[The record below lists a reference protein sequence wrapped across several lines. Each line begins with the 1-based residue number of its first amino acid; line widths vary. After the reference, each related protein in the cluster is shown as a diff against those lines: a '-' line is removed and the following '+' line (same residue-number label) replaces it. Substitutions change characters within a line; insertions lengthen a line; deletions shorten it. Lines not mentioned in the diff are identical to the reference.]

1 MQIKNKNIVVT
12 GGASG
17 IGLAMARRFKQEGVR
32 GLVLAD
38 LSGEKVA
45 AAAQQLECL
54 GIPCDV
60 AHESDIRKLI
70 STAEQHFGP
79 VDLFCSNAGIAIWDP
94 DPENAASASNADF
107 ERCWQV
113 HVMAHVYAARALLP
127 GMIARRGGYFLN
139 TVSAA
144 GLLSQIGSATY
155 SASKHA
161 AIGFAEHLAIAHREH
176 GIKVS
181 VLCPQ
186 AVRTAMI
193 DDAPENCSA
202 SVDGIISPE
211 EVADAVVRGLE
222 TEEFLILPH
231 PVVAEYM
238 RRKSADYD
246 RWIGGMDRLRR
257 KLLGAISGN
266 AGG

>member
-1 MQIKNKNIVVT
+1 MNLRGKHVVIT
-12 GGASG
+12 GGANG
-17 IGLAMARRFKQEGVR
+17 IGLALARRFRHEGVR

-38 LSGEKVA
+38 LDGEKAVST
-45 AAAQQLECL
+45 AAQLGCL
-54 GIPCDV
+54 GFKCDV
-60 AHESDIRKLI
+60 AQEADIRMVI
-70 STAEQHFGP
+70 AIAERHFGP
-79 VDLFCSNAGIAIWDP
+79 VDLFCSNAGIAIADP

-107 ERCWQV
+107 ERCWKI

-127 GMIARRGGYFLN
+127 GMIARREGYFLN

-193 DDAPENCSA
+193 GAEPEKGSA
-202 SVDGIISPE
+202 SVDGIITPE
-211 EVADAVVRGLE
+211 EVAEAVVSGLAQE
-222 TEEFLILPH
+222 SFLILPH

-238 RRKSADYD
+238 RRKTADYG
-246 RWIGGMDRLRR
+246 RWIGGMVRLRR
-257 KLLGAISGN
+257 KLLGAGS
-266 AGG
+266 